1 MSEIDNC
8 CGTTCDK
15 PVAKAEYEAQVAKA
29 AELDKMLSARVSRC
43 GDIEAVLLNMANGK
57 LPLPN
62 QQDCRVMALRLG
74 TPKKEWSEIVKN
86 WQWAGFAV
94 SAAPSQ
100 KAAEYKAFI
109 EDLMANMGAGA
120 TYDEI
125 GDMLANWWER
135 ENGV

>member
-15 PVAKAEYEAQVAKA
+15 PVAKAEYEKLEGLLRKHGVCVKCGELLSHDLDTPFADCKCGTSEWYNLTPHMELEQKA
-29 AELDKMLSARVSRC
+29 R
-43 GDIEAVLLNMANGK
+43 
-57 LPLPN
+57 
-62 QQDCRVMALRLG
+62 AL
-74 TPKKEWSEIVKN
+74 
-86 WQWAGFAV
+86 Q
-94 SAAPSQ
+94 Q